1 MTNRNSRKEWQKYG
15 ISLPN
20 FRILRIKKKI
30 LQAFR
35 EKEKKKSHIK
45 NQESDFIAPPEA
57 GRQWYN
63 IFKFLKEYIF
73 RPRFLY
79 LTKLSIKAGKPR
91 TFSDLQGF
99 RKIMS
104 HASFPKRP
112 LDNVFHRNK
121 GIKTQDP
128 GRER

>member
-1 MTNRNSRKEWQKYG
+1 MA
-15 ISLPN
+15 
-20 FRILRIKKKI
+20 KI
-30 LQAFR
+30 WHIIAKFQNI
-35 EKEKKKSHIK
+35 EDKEKNLTSFQRERERKVTY
-45 NQESDFIAPPEA
+45 QESDFTAPPEA

-73 RPRFLY
+73 PSRFLY
-79 LTKLSIKAGKPR
+79 LTKLSIKLGKPR
-91 TFSDLQGF
+91 TFSDLQGL

-104 HASFPKRP
+104 HASFPRRP
-112 LDNVFHRNK
+112 LDNVFHKNK